1 MVKSYWYIIV
11 DKSVG
16 WIQMW
21 TNASQLRQAE
31 REEMR
36 ESVKTARK
44 IRDAQ
49 DAKKTQGGQNI
60 ATVKTGHKTQLLMSG
75 RMSSSD
81 TGR

>member
-1 MVKSYWYIIV
+1 
-11 DKSVG
+11 
-16 WIQMW
+16 
-21 TNASQLRQAE
+21 
-31 REEMR
+31 MR

-49 DAKKTQGGQNI
+49 DAR
-60 ATVKTGHKTQLLMSG
+60 KTGRTEFSKSKNRPQNPNLMSG